1 MKQTPDSSPFN
12 PLTKEKRDY
21 LEQVTIGKRLPL
33 HNTVYLSP
41 YDPGWIDEYE
51 SIARKIRNALGS
63 RALQIEHVGSTSVP
77 GIMAKP
83 IIDVL
88 LIVAN
93 PAKEATY
100 IPQLE
105 EEGFVLKIREPHWY
119 AHRVLNL
126 HGKNCNLH
134 VFAPDCEE
142 ANRMIVFR
150 NRLRTHP
157 EDLQLYEKTKKELAA
172 QRWEDLQGYADAKS
186 AVIRKILNQAGLS

>member
-83 IIDVL
+83 IIREFG
-88 LIVAN
+88 I
-93 PAKEATY
+93 
-100 IPQLE
+100 I
-105 EEGFVLKIREPHWY
+105 FV
-119 AHRVLNL
+119 
-126 HGKNCNLH
+126 
-134 VFAPDCEE
+134 
-142 ANRMIVFR
+142 
-150 NRLRTHP
+150 
-157 EDLQLYEKTKKELAA
+157 
-172 QRWEDLQGYADAKS
+172 
-186 AVIRKILNQAGLS
+186 